1 MSGPKVVRIV
11 TREEILAICN
21 GHLARLGAAIRCYED
36 WCRANGL
43 ASENEMRLVRERQA
57 AIVALLGE
65 EKFLELQ
72 KRAPELIQ
80 WLETDRDLRSKKA
93 AERAVAVRHGLDRA
107 RKIASDVL
115 RKERNLPAILSAQVK
130 DVESGRVGDLE
141 KANAILAEAFAK
153 SSHAPETGRAD
164 IGGAAAAYEDGASSQ
179 RIEDWIARQP
189 PINDDE
195 QEMGVLLSE
204 LAVEESEEF
213 VRPYREQWA
222 SLSAYTGG
230 GFGLRRQSLAVQARA
245 ALKEARDRR
254 TLAEELVVL
263 SAEWSS
269 LTNSPAPWP
278 DVVATSTNL
287 AEIAKQARASVSEEY
302 RRKQAEARRRAVLNT
317 LATLGYEV
325 REGLMTALAEN
336 GSVVLRKSANPDY
349 GVEVVSPEKG
359 DRLAFRTVAFGDVLS
374 PRNKTRDTD
383 AESTWC
389 SDLEHLKKRVF
400 AEAGHIVIE
409 RAVPV
414 GAEPVKVVGAENSS
428 RQAAPEIGQSNRKVR
443 PIR

>member
-11 TREEILAICN
+11 TREEILAVCH

-36 WCRANGL
+36 ACRTHGL
-43 ASENEMRLVRERQA
+43 ASEDELILVRKRQA
-57 AIVALLGE
+57 EIVALLAE
-65 EKFLELQ
+65 ENFLDLQ

-80 WLETDRDLRSKKA
+80 WLQADRDFRSKKA
-93 AERAVAVRHGLDRA
+93 AERAVAARQDLERA
-107 RKIASDVL
+107 RKIARDVL
-115 RKERNLPAILSAQVK
+115 RKERDLPATMSAQLK
-130 DVESGRVGDLE
+130 DVERGAICDLG
-141 KANAILAEAFAK
+141 KINAILTDALAK
-153 SSHAPETGRAD
+153 SSHAPETDRVD
-164 IGGAAAAYEDGASSQ
+164 IAGAAAAYGDGSPST
-179 RIEDWIARQP
+179 RMEDWIARQP
-189 PINDDE
+189 PIKDDE
-195 QEMGVLLSE
+195 QEVSELLSE
-204 LAVEESEEF
+204 LALEMGEEF
-213 VRPYREQWA
+213 ARPYREQWT
-222 SLSAYTGG
+222 SLSTDTGAG
-230 GFGLRRQSLAVQARA
+230 LGLRRQSLTVEVRA
-245 ALKEARDRR
+245 ALKEARERR
-254 TLAEELVVL
+254 TLAEELVAL

-269 LTNSPAPWP
+269 LTHASAPWP
-278 DVVATSTNL
+278 DVAAPVDL